1 MRSLSGNLVLNQK
14 IVCVEKIGSVFFVLE
29 LQFRRQAGTD
39 RRPFQSRPKVPMQK
53 LSPSKSVKSQIHA
66 PAFYEF
72 AQQILFYA
80 RCRAI
85 ELNFNFFR

>member
-1 MRSLSGNLVLNQK
+1 MAVAK
-14 IVCVEKIGSVFFVLE
+14 

-53 LSPSKSVKSQIHA
+53 LSPFGGQKKAIHA
-66 PAFYEF
+66 PSFLEF

-85 ELNFNFFR
+85 EVNFNFFR